1 MIGSGA
7 RKLMREEPSY
17 YYNILN
23 NYPKE
28 CYSSYVNQIDAV
40 KNYKEN
46 F

>member
-1 MIGSGA
+1 MIASGA
-7 RKLMREEPSY
+7 RKLMRNEPSY

-28 CYSSYVNQIDAV
+28 CPCLFLVQIEAV
-40 KNYKEN
+40 KNL